1 MIGHL
6 TRGGLVLAMLGLF
19 MVLPTAMPTAQANPI
34 VADLSKDHI
43 SIRSNFVG
51 EQLLLFGALAETPD
65 GPIDDIIVVMRGP
78 DETFT
83 VRKKSKRAGIW
94 VNDAAYA
101 IGPVPGFYA
110 LASTGPLADIAPDRA
125 LRENGI
131 GEQSL
136 AMEFGRADIPAAERQ
151 QAIEGFIRLKQ
162 NSALYREQVGA
173 VKIIGERLFR
183 VEINLP
189 SGMPVGDYVTEFF
202 AFQKG
207 RLVGYQTGLLPV
219 DIVGTG
225 HVLHKAAYEM
235 PLVYGTSGVI
245 MAVIMGWGVAV
256 LFRRR

>member
-1 MIGHL
+1 
-6 TRGGLVLAMLGLF
+6 
-19 MVLPTAMPTAQANPI
+19 
-34 VADLSKDHI
+34 
-43 SIRSNFVG
+43 
-51 EQLLLFGALAETPD
+51 
-65 GPIDDIIVVMRGP
+65 
-78 DETFT
+78 
-83 VRKKSKRAGIW
+83 
-94 VNDAAYA
+94 
-101 IGPVPGFYA
+101 
-110 LASTGPLADIAPDRA
+110 
-125 LRENGI
+125 
-131 GEQSL
+131 
-136 AMEFGRADIPAAERQ
+136 MEFGRADIPAAERQ
-151 QAIEGFIRLKQ
+151 QTIEGFIRLKR

-225 HVLHKAAYEM
+225 HFLHKAAYEM

-245 MAVIMGWGVAV
+245 MALIMGWGVAV